1 MQNISL
7 IIQSIT
13 HIYIQKIRPCA
24 AEELSWFAQQP
35 TLKSGVE
42 FSALA
47 MNREGKRYSHQRR
60 LKKATLEKAKEIL
73 LANLGE
79 LKKSQSFDDLF
90 LLIEKLLQPINGA
103 GELYIYD
110 TALRI
115 GANMNLLPT
124 KIYLHAGTRV
134 GARALGFNTKC
145 RVIEK
150 QDLPLDFKDL
160 EPHEIEDV
168 LCIFKSELEKV
179 DLNSIRD
186 NILDKSWCR

>member
-1 MQNISL
+1 
-7 IIQSIT
+7 
-13 HIYIQKIRPCA
+13 
-24 AEELSWFAQQP
+24 
-35 TLKSGVE
+35 
-42 FSALA
+42 
-47 MNREGKRYSHQRR
+47 